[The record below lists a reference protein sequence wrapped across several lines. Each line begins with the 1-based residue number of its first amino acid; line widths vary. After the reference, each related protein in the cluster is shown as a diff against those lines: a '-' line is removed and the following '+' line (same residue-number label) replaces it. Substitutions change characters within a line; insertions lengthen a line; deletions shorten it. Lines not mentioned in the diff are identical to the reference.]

1 MSTTLAEQNRDL
13 LNAGLIDQ
21 NAALTATGS
30 RLLER
35 SETAGEDPDEMLD
48 FYLKG
53 WIDAD
58 LNLTQDGNIWEG
70 VMERGLEDILS
81 EPNQEKGFQLYQ
93 QAKNNG
99 ALSYY
104 KTQAGEEYED
114 MVQFLEHAA
123 KNFAPMAGQLFGE
136 LVKVPGGLAQ
146 TYEVAQ
152 RSLPWYFQ
160 TPAGWLLGAIKG
172 KPTEEELAANKVRID
187 AYAKE
192 ALLRMPA
199 TMSYGAHAALTH
211 HPVTGKLFTDE
222 DRLRSAYLY
231 RKAQF
236 DIEQVETGTA
246 VAAAI
251 DFGATMATTVAD
263 VATLGLQSEEL
274 EELIEDFREKN
285 IYGDEG
291 VEARVKGAEQQLNE
305 LDRIEG
311 NDPDLPW
318 YQRPSQTKTRAEI
331 AKETGTAVG
340 MILSPDTLTPFAF
353 AALGRSAVTATMRK
367 SMQLSGELVELQGKR
382 QLLQSS
388 QKAAAASPFGKG
400 AASQLQR
407 QIDNIDGTITA
418 TEKRL
423 LRVSQAIE
431 PRLLSA
437 VGAMGRKIRSV
448 PFKAS
453 GAALQSA
460 GTLLKRMNP
469 ALSGLTQGA
478 AFYGLTGGNP
488 FIGALGVIA
497 GMTGQGGRTFAL
509 GQRLSKVGL
518 EWGKRRTALPF
529 FRKLADESKDSVFRR
544 QLFLAGDFALGKPVR
559 MTRQFADY
567 YRRAFIAE
575 VPFSYIAAGGAS
587 YAGGNWLTDAMA
599 EALAFEAPMAMGA
612 NVTGSLMGMKT
623 AGTVEEQN
631 RLATNAAL
639 NFRDEFLRD
648 PEKRAVF
655 DALPPVAKRALGNY
669 HTAFPDLHWDFDVS
683 VANGSSYYDS
693 DSNTIRINPNDPRGA
708 EAAMAHEFR
717 HYLDAQGFEQ
727 GVVDELVGPSGI
739 LRLKDGSYM
748 PDFVTWANN
757 ENKLRGDK
765 WDLSRNDSSDWAEA
779 ALEWSAYSSM
789 DGLASS
795 VRHNALIK
803 ATQRHPWMR
812 SLMDAIMPASYR
824 QKSLMNM
831 GLLFDS
837 DGTVSVRKGLPGR
850 DAYKQQAAIA
860 KRVQRYM
867 RDRAGIGATDADRAD
882 LHDPEKSKKDPNA
895 ILPND
900 QEGLNQVESV
910 MTPDLEH
917 DAQGN
922 VILKNGEAQLIP
934 QETADAR
941 AGEGQPL
948 FGPQLEQESNVSLP
962 KVNVGRGTDNGT
974 DLTGVA
980 KMHGASPTGALVGA
994 ARLKEMLRS
1003 LPFSDYQLEMF
1014 DEIVDILSDPSR
1026 RGESL
1031 LSFYFPVWRKK
1042 RGKGNW
1048 RNFVPKKGIAGKWGR
1063 WAPYALVQSDE
1074 GNLLVYGISHD
1085 QVAENI
1091 AILAKSA
1098 SGRKLYDGNVGRI
1111 ASDFELMV
1119 TNWGKDIKNITQFTD
1134 EQLNFLNAIFGNVG
1148 KGNPDFNPALL
1159 EAPFK
1164 KLRSAV
1170 RSYRLD
1176 RFARIQTL
1184 PRDPFPFA
1192 LEKGRRR
1199 ELPPE
1204 DLENYQGTHKAP
1216 TGEYGEGSLDAM
1228 DKTYP
1233 SDIYGPNGARYYGD
1247 GGDIDREAHRIIVA
1261 AKGNPTKRVK
1271 VYRAVPGN
1279 VDPETKINPG
1289 DWVTTVRGYAERHG
1303 ERFDEGSTILEAEVE
1318 AQEIF
1323 TEGNSIF
1330 EFGYMPKTQTASD
1343 ADYLAAVEAG
1353 DTDAAQRMVDDA
1365 AVKAG
1370 YASPK
1375 VYHGTDDEFTVFAS
1389 QQSLHS
1395 HSPDGF
1401 FFTEDLEEAK
1411 EYGSNIVQAYLKLES
1426 PLTENNAQFKALE
1439 AESEKRGFGEPVG
1452 DIYAKAGHDSIVL
1465 RANLPNSEYTVF
1477 SRNQIKSA
1485 DPITYDDQ
1493 GNVIPLSRR
1502 FDTGDDIRGEVG
1514 AQFTGD
1520 ADYLAAV
1527 EAGDMEAA
1535 QRMVDDA
1542 AVKAGMVK
1550 AAHGMVGELEGNT
1563 FDRGKVG
1570 SRSGAS
1576 RGGFSFTTDT
1586 DAAKA
1591 YALSSNEEADV
1602 LWWAQKT
1609 NEILGAIPETSQ
1621 AEVDGTSIKEVEWD
1635 TGAMDIDENA
1645 LAQIPDDIRY
1655 IADAIREHEPKAA
1668 AKLDSLAKK
1677 SPPQDRKG
1685 KVVEVYLS
1693 LNNAQTVQ
1701 ASIGAFGQDLWGVK
1715 ATSESDV
1722 IVETDNGEK
1731 VYYVYSPSSIKSA
1744 DPVTRDD
1751 QGNVIPLSRRFDT
1764 GEDIRGEVG
1773 RPTTPV
1779 AQPGGRREMP
1789 LEQPDQHGMRSP
1801 TVEKLSEKVQ
1811 GKRAS
1816 ADQLRALISA
1826 KKGLVNQEEVKWL
1839 GIDQLVDSMD
1849 KSFGGK
1855 IPVQEFFAEVR
1866 RRSEAGLVAVERSD
1880 RAVFEKRKATKADV
1894 LEAREET
1901 NEGPPAFE
1909 SYVTHLEQGQEEYR
1923 ETVLVSPNAQ
1933 DWSVEQVHAYGNDL
1947 LDNKRIA
1954 ASLAFVRPNEK
1965 NEYGLM
1971 IEEAQSDRHQHGYNN
1986 GYLDDQGG
1994 LGADELETL
2003 VNDTQAEIDEVGLQI
2018 EAATES
2024 HPFLEWQNANIGET
2038 EEAASMRLG
2047 EEAPEIDHLRNT
2059 DTGYVAPYHHP
2070 ARSVMTLQRQNAEAP
2085 GSKIFAIL
2093 WSKPGRKLPIYSEY
2107 QKQRGEY
2114 DKFIQP
2120 LMQRKKEL
2128 HKKRRDLRR
2137 AIRDRERLTGDAPFR
2152 NPAAWYVALF
2162 KRGLQQAVNEDL
2174 EWIGWW
2180 EGKVANDRWGLVA
2193 NDIERL
2199 VWDQRYL
2206 AVYRTNQPVRSVPAE
2221 DSERL
2226 TELLGPDLGEQL
2238 YQKGVDHWNNISERA
2253 DELVV
2258 EEVASLAQE
2267 RAQYEIDE
2275 EGADPDGFEERVLEL
2290 VAEDFEYDVARDR
2303 AETMA
2308 ESELGGGDI
2317 TLEQDEIQKSDVDL
2331 TPYYDKHFVNGV
2343 NKYLKRL
2350 PAKLT
2355 QSKMPH
2361 PKFEEA
2367 TARYF
2372 KVDITPELR
2381 KKIKEEGQTRW

>member
-1 MSTTLAEQNRDL
+1 
-13 LNAGLIDQ
+13 
-21 NAALTATGS
+21 
-30 RLLER
+30 
-35 SETAGEDPDEMLD
+35 
-48 FYLKG
+48 
-53 WIDAD
+53 
-58 LNLTQDGNIWEG
+58 
-70 VMERGLEDILS
+70 
-81 EPNQEKGFQLYQ
+81 
-93 QAKNNG
+93 
-99 ALSYY
+99 
-104 KTQAGEEYED
+104 
-114 MVQFLEHAA
+114 
-123 KNFAPMAGQLFGE
+123 
-136 LVKVPGGLAQ
+136 
-146 TYEVAQ
+146 
-152 RSLPWYFQ
+152 
-160 TPAGWLLGAIKG
+160 
-172 KPTEEELAANKVRID
+172 
-187 AYAKE
+187 
-192 ALLRMPA
+192 
-199 TMSYGAHAALTH
+199 
-211 HPVTGKLFTDE
+211 
-222 DRLRSAYLY
+222 
-231 RKAQF
+231 
-236 DIEQVETGTA
+236 
-246 VAAAI
+246 
-251 DFGATMATTVAD
+251 MATTVAD

-291 VEARVKGAEQQLNE
+291 VEARIKSAEQQLNE

-407 QIDNIDGTITA
+407 QIDNIDGTIAA

-488 FIGALGVIA
+488 FVGALGVIA

-748 PDFVTWANN
+748 PSFVTWANN

-934 QETADAR
+934 QEIADAR

-948 FGPQLEQESNVSLP
+948 FGPQIEQESNVSLP

-980 KMHGASPTGALVGA
+980 KMHRESPTGALVGA

-1098 SGRKLYDGNVGRI
+1098 SGRKLYDGSVGRI

-1199 ELPPE
+1199 ELPFE
-1204 DLENYQGTHKAP
+1204 EQAM
-1216 TGEYGEGSLDAM
+1216 EGQTTNTLSDEELNETVPAD
-1228 DKTYP
+1228 TYM
-1233 SDIYGPNGARYYGD
+1233 IYGPGGAGRRSVPRSELEIYKGEQSPPQVSKITLDKTSGDVSRLSESQYPVVEVHLANGGKFRQQIRISDHDQVSRSSPRTYDYDYRGKNFTAVKPQVLEDMRLLA
-1247 GGDIDREAHRIIVA
+1247 GDIWQQQKDLAEVTPEQQRQQRGQEHTEFIKRKTRELRSRISTLEETSLPSRREKLQQAIDRGDERAAEGHR
-1261 AKGNPTKRVK
+1261 K
-1271 VYRAVPGN
+1271 
-1279 VDPETKINPG
+1279 KIREFE
-1289 DWVTTVRGYAERHG
+1289 DRIEKAREELSR
-1303 ERFDEGSTILEAEVE
+1303 LEAEAE
-1318 AQEIF
+1318 
-1323 TEGNSIF
+1323 
-1330 EFGYMPKTQTASD
+1330 TQTAS
-1343 ADYLAAVEAG
+1343 
-1353 DTDAAQRMVDDA
+1353 
-1365 AVKAG
+1365 
-1370 YASPK
+1370 
-1375 VYHGTDDEFTVFAS
+1375 
-1389 QQSLHS
+1389 
-1395 HSPDGF
+1395 
-1401 FFTEDLEEAK
+1401 
-1411 EYGSNIVQAYLKLES
+1411 
-1426 PLTENNAQFKALE
+1426 
-1439 AESEKRGFGEPVG
+1439 
-1452 DIYAKAGHDSIVL
+1452 
-1465 RANLPNSEYTVF
+1465 
-1477 SRNQIKSA
+1477 
-1485 DPITYDDQ
+1485 
-1493 GNVIPLSRR
+1493 
-1502 FDTGDDIRGEVG
+1502 
-1514 AQFTGD
+1514 D

-1535 QRMVDDA
+1535 QRMVNEAALLPREVFYLGDVEVIRNPTVADRKKISAEVRSRFPMARDDGTGYFTTRFTEDSRGNHWIW
-1542 AVKAGMVK
+1542 KAHEGMHSFIEPKIK
-1550 AAHGMVGELEGNT
+1550 AKEGV
-1563 FDRGKVG
+1563 KVG
-1570 SRSGAS
+1570 QNQ
-1576 RGGFSFTTDT
+1576 FVDT
-1586 DAAKA
+1586 ART
-1591 YALSSNEEADV
+1591 L
-1602 LWWAQKT
+1602 
-1609 NEILGAIPETSQ
+1609 
-1621 AEVDGTSIKEVEWD
+1621 
-1635 TGAMDIDENA
+1635 
-1645 LAQIPDDIRY
+1645 
-1655 IADAIREHEPKAA
+1655 
-1668 AKLDSLAKK
+1668 
-1677 SPPQDRKG
+1677 
-1685 KVVEVYLS
+1685 
-1693 LNNAQTVQ
+1693 
-1701 ASIGAFGQDLWGVK
+1701 
-1715 ATSESDV
+1715 
-1722 IVETDNGEK
+1722 
-1731 VYYVYSPSSIKSA
+1731 
-1744 DPVTRDD
+1744 PVTYDD
-1751 QGNVIPLSRRFDT
+1751 QGNVIPLSKRFDT
-1764 GEDIRGEVG
+1764 GDDIRGEVG

-1789 LEQPDQHGMRSP
+1789 AGPDVQIGPIPAARATGANQPNADVPR
-1801 TVEKLSEKVQ
+1801 KLS
-1811 GKRAS
+1811 G
-1816 ADQLRALISA
+1816 ALITD
-1826 KKGLVNQEEVKWL
+1826 LDLN
-1839 GIDQLVDSMD
+1839 
-1849 KSFGGK
+1849 
-1855 IPVQEFFAEVR
+1855 
-1866 RRSEAGLVAVERSD
+1866 
-1880 RAVFEKRKATKADV
+1880 EK
-1894 LEAREET
+1894 
-1901 NEGPPAFE
+1901 
-1909 SYVTHLEQGQEEYR
+1909 EQ
-1923 ETVLVSPNAQ
+1923 
-1933 DWSVEQVHAYGNDL
+1933 
-1947 LDNKRIA
+1947 KRV
-1954 ASLAFVRPNEK
+1954 LAFRDK
-1965 NEYGLM
+1965 
-1971 IEEAQSDRHQHGYNN
+1971 
-1986 GYLDDQGG
+1986 
-1994 LGADELETL
+1994 T
-2003 VNDTQAEIDEVGLQI
+2003 
-2018 EAATES
+2018 
-2024 HPFLEWQNANIGET
+2024 
-2038 EEAASMRLG
+2038 
-2047 EEAPEIDHLRNT
+2047 
-2059 DTGYVAPYHHP
+2059 
-2070 ARSVMTLQRQNAEAP
+2070 ARSVTEAH
-2085 GSKIFAIL
+2085 GL
-2093 WSKPGRKLPIYSEY
+2093 
-2107 QKQRGEY
+2107 
-2114 DKFIQP
+2114 
-2120 LMQRKKEL
+2120 
-2128 HKKRRDLRR
+2128 RDLSALAERDPEQAIKL
-2137 AIRDRERLTGDAPFR
+2137 AIRRMADNL
-2152 NPAAWYVALF
+2152 VALF
-2162 KRGLQQAVNEDL
+2162 NSTPENLRDKWKQWYDIAHDWTRSQAKRVNTSGDVVAAMVARLSPGKDWFNNLTMVEQILSTVQNNPVLTKEHLEHAAQRRLQALFNTTYGRKISKDAKKSGAAL
-2174 EWIGWW
+2174 EEFRAEMRTKAGRFV
-2180 EGKVANDRWGLVA
+2180 GQRY
-2193 NDIERL
+2193 NDILKKDTMAAAIFTRAYGESVLGTDVIDHEGNVVTETFGNINWQSYDFIARALEIYERGDRAT
-2199 VWDQRYL
+2199 V
-2206 AVYRTNQPVRSVPAE
+2206 N
-2221 DSERL
+2221 RL
-2226 TELLGPDLGEQL
+2226 LGDDHKIRAFYNNMVDPNNLELLDVTIDTHAVGAALLLPVAQKSPEVSAAFGSTLQKPVMEQL
-2238 YQKGVDHWNNISERA
+2238 GFRYQPGKNKADTGLGGNYWVFADAYRLAAQEVGVLPRELQSIVWEAVRDYYPAPMKRNPQIVGKIRDLLHKTTNGTFTRFEALQNVEQIVDQWNQKQSRPKTLLRPISE
-2253 DELVV
+2253 
-2258 EEVASLAQE
+2258 SL
-2267 RAQYEIDE
+2267 
-2275 EGADPDGFEERVLEL
+2275 
-2290 VAEDFEYDVARDR
+2290 
-2303 AETMA
+2303 
-2308 ESELGGGDI
+2308 
-2317 TLEQDEIQKSDVDL
+2317 
-2331 TPYYDKHFVNGV
+2331 
-2343 NKYLKRL
+2343 
-2350 PAKLT
+2350 
-2355 QSKMPH
+2355 
-2361 PKFEEA
+2361 
-2367 TARYF
+2367 
-2372 KVDITPELR
+2372 LR
-2381 KKIKEEGQTRW
+2381 

>member
-1 MSTTLAEQNRDL
+1 MSTTLAEQNQDL

-231 RKAQF
+231 RKAQY

-246 VAAAI
+246 IAAAI

-291 VEARVKGAEQQLNE
+291 VEAQIKSAEQQLNE

-407 QIDNIDGTITA
+407 QIDNIDGTIAA

-488 FIGALGVIA
+488 FVGALGVIA

-748 PDFVTWANN
+748 PSFVTWANN

-934 QETADAR
+934 QEIADAR

-948 FGPQLEQESNVSLP
+948 FGPQIEQESNVSLP

-1098 SGRKLYDGNVGRI
+1098 SGRKLYDGSVGRI

-1199 ELPPE
+1199 ELPFE
-1204 DLENYQGTHKAP
+1204 EQAM
-1216 TGEYGEGSLDAM
+1216 EG
-1228 DKTYP
+1228 
-1233 SDIYGPNGARYYGD
+1233 
-1247 GGDIDREAHRIIVA
+1247 
-1261 AKGNPTKRVK
+1261 
-1271 VYRAVPGN
+1271 
-1279 VDPETKINPG
+1279 
-1289 DWVTTVRGYAERHG
+1289 
-1303 ERFDEGSTILEAEVE
+1303 
-1318 AQEIF
+1318 
-1323 TEGNSIF
+1323 
-1330 EFGYMPKTQTASD
+1330 QTASD

-1365 AVKAG
+1365 AA
-1370 YASPK
+1370 
-1375 VYHGTDDEFTVFAS
+1375 
-1389 QQSLHS
+1389 
-1395 HSPDGF
+1395 
-1401 FFTEDLEEAK
+1401 
-1411 EYGSNIVQAYLKLES
+1411 
-1426 PLTENNAQFKALE
+1426 
-1439 AESEKRGFGEPVG
+1439 
-1452 DIYAKAGHDSIVL
+1452 
-1465 RANLPNSEYTVF
+1465 
-1477 SRNQIKSA
+1477 
-1485 DPITYDDQ
+1485 
-1493 GNVIPLSRR
+1493 
-1502 FDTGDDIRGEVG
+1502 
-1514 AQFTGD
+1514 
-1520 ADYLAAV
+1520 
-1527 EAGDMEAA
+1527 
-1535 QRMVDDA
+1535 
-1542 AVKAGMVK
+1542 KAGMVK

-1563 FDRGKVG
+1563 FDRGRVG

-1609 NEILGAIPETSQ
+1609 NEILRAIPETSQ
-1621 AEVDGTSIKEVEWD
+1621 AEVYGTSIKELEWD
-1635 TGAMDIDENA
+1635 TGAMDIDEDA

-1655 IADAIREHEPKAA
+1655 IADAIREHEPEAA

-1685 KVVEVYLS
+1685 KVLEVYLS

-1731 VYYVYSPSSIKSA
+1731 VYYVYSPSNIKSA
-1744 DPVTRDD
+1744 DPVTYDD
-1751 QGNVIPLSRRFDT
+1751 QKNVIPLSKRFDT
-1764 GEDIRGEVG
+1764 GDDIRGEVG

-1789 LEQPDQHGMRSP
+1789 LEQPDQHGMRSSL
-1801 TVEKLSEKVQ
+1801 VENLSDKVQ

-1816 ADQLRALISA
+1816 ADQLKALIA
-1826 KKGLVNQEEVKWL
+1826 PKKGLVNQEEVKWL

-1894 LEAREET
+1894 LEARKET

-2059 DTGYVAPYHHP
+2059 DTGYVAPYHYP
-2070 ARSVMTLQRQNAEAP
+2070 ARSVWTLQRQNAEAP
-2085 GSKIFAIL
+2085 GSKIFKIS